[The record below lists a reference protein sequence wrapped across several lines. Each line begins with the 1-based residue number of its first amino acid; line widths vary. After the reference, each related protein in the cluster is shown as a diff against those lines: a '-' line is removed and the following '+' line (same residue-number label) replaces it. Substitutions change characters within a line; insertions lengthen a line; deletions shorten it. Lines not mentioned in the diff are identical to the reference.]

1 MMEEQIKH
9 DDGIFDQINNSKSI
23 EYKVLDKKT
32 ISDIF
37 DKVIEDYKNK
47 PREVVFYMGGL
58 SYIMYYI
65 IGETSITAIQINKLF
80 KWYNLYNRLLTL
92 SDLKAHH
99 ISVGYS
105 KISNEDYTKHR
116 QELINNKDVI
126 ENKIY
131 ELWEQKKI

>member
-1 MMEEQIKH
+1 MEEQIKH
-9 DDGIFDQINNSKSI
+9 DDGILAKINNSKSI
-23 EYKVLDKKT
+23 NYNVLDKKT

-47 PREVVFYMGGL
+47 PREVVFYMGKL
-58 SYIMYYI
+58 SYIMCCI
-65 IGETSITAIQINKLF
+65 IGETSIKAIQINKLF

-105 KISNEDYTKHR
+105 KISSEDYAKHR
-116 QELINNKDVI
+116 RLLISKKDI
-126 ENKIY
+126 FENKIY
-131 ELWEQKKI
+131 ELWEQRKM